1 MMSRCGFRRHH
12 YVHTLVAQAFIGER
26 PSPEHEVLHNDG
38 DPWNNSVSNLRYG
51 TTRENAQD
59 RERHRRQRLGL
70 VDELDEDGLPPYVPD
85 AVLGF

>member
-1 MMSRCGFRRHH
+1 MLSKIHH
-12 YVHTLVAQAFIGER
+12 CMIDGSSGADVAQILMS